1 MSILWSAPRVT
12 IDGKFDNIVFVGI
25 NNSNLNNSHILK
37 DDLITFYGT
46 SRNLISYESTLGGQ
60 ITVPAVGADH
70 SDDKGKAPADY
81 GLN

>member
-1 MSILWSAPRVT
+1 
-12 IDGKFDNIVFVGI
+12 
-25 NNSNLNNSHILK
+25 LNNSHILK

-70 SDDKGKAPADY
+70 IDDKGKAPADY